1 MFLII
6 IKIRWYWV
14 SQVALVLKNPSAN
27 AGNRR
32 DVGLIP
38 GVEKILQRR
47 GWRPTQAFLPV
58 ESHGQR
64 SLAGAQT
71 LRHDWGNLAHPMFL
85 LFSMM
90 SMLIITMTTITS
102 IMTSL
107 LTLPQLLPNTHTTD
121 TVLGNSRALL
131 NSPHNKTIARWDF
144 KDGDTPQGTVCGNT
158 RMDILKIQQVQP
170 QQRTVIQ
177 QLNHRS
183 GGTV

>member
-1 MFLII
+1 MFLNI

-14 SQVALVLKNPSAN
+14 SQVALVLKNPPAS

-38 GVEKILQRR
+38 GVEKILQGRE
-47 GWRPTQAFLPV
+47 WRPTQVFLPV

-71 LRHDWGNLAHPMFL
+71 LRHDWRNLAHPIV

-90 SMLIITMTTITS
+90 SMLIISMTTITS

-107 LTLPQLLPNTHTTD
+107 LTLWQLLPNTHMTD
-121 TVLGNSRALL
+121 TVLGNSRALF

-144 KDGDTPQGTVCGNT
+144 KDGDTPQGTVCANT
-158 RMDILKIQQVQP
+158 WMDILKIRQVQP
-170 QQRTVIQ
+170 QQRIVIH